1 VPAEVLPGAEPLSV
15 EGGEFAQY
23 GVLVVHGFT
32 GSPQSMR
39 PLAEAFSAAGY
50 TVEMPLL
57 PGHGTS
63 VEDLIPLR
71 FADFMEAAE
80 AAYRD
85 LAARCEKTVVA
96 GLSMGG
102 TITSRLAAEHS
113 EIAGIVLV
121 NPLLAPAADSFID
134 ILTGT
139 AAAGID
145 RMTAIGSD
153 ISKEGVTELAYD
165 ATPVEALIS
174 LFEGVS
180 ELEGSLGDI
189 KCPALLLQSR
199 NDHVVPPVESGDLL
213 AAESGGPVERIWLE
227 NSFHVATLDNDKDE
241 IEKRSVEFAHQ
252 VFGA

>member
-1 VPAEVLPGAEPLSV
+1 VRGGVNAE
-15 EGGEFAQY
+15 Y

-39 PLAEAFSAAGY
+39 PLAEAFAAAGY
-50 TVEMPLL
+50 TVELPLL

-63 VEDLIPLR
+63 IEDMIPLR
-71 FADFMEAAE
+71 FADFMAAAE
-80 AAYRD
+80 AAYVD
-85 LAARCEKTVVA
+85 LASRCEKTLVA

-102 TITSRLAAEHS
+102 TITCRIAADHLEV
-113 EIAGIVLV
+113 AGIVLV
-121 NPLLAPAADSFID
+121 NPLVAPAADSFLD

-139 AAAGID
+139 AAAGLD

-153 ISKEGVTELAYD
+153 IAKEGVTELAYE

-174 LFEGVS
+174 LFN
-180 ELEGSLGDI
+180 SLGDLEGRLGDI
-189 KCPALLLQSR
+189 TCPALLLQSR

-213 AAESGGPVERIWLE
+213 VAKSGGPVERVWLE

-252 VFGA
+252 VLGA